1 MLDTKVRQIQKIR
14 FKLTNKHRITF
25 KKIINIKNKN
35 KRNKKDHKET
45 KIENNTIK
53 SLTINKVK
61 MLQNLKRK
69 MKLYL
74 RLGKKNN
81 ISKRKQITN
90 IKQIMKKENNKDQDI
105 PKMMMIFSKSLE
117 RNKKKMQNNKY

>member
-1 MLDTKVRQIQKIR
+1 
-14 FKLTNKHRITF
+14 
-25 KKIINIKNKN
+25 
-35 KRNKKDHKET
+35 
-45 KIENNTIK
+45 
-53 SLTINKVK
+53 

-117 RNKKKMQNNKY
+117 RNKKKM